1 MFICS
6 VYWGGRHGRVAVR
19 ARAAAATPQ
28 TLGDPLPT
36 RKRLE
41 AVHGHLDRELLV
53 VVGQHDAEVADLL
66 ARLTCAERRG
76 PNGPKIKKE
85 TTHVIVR
92 WTRVASTA

>member
-19 ARAAAATPQ
+19 PHAVAAMI
-28 TLGDPLPT
+28 LGDPLPNKH
-36 RKRLE
+36 RNLE

-76 PNGPKIKKE
+76 VRTAPKSKKKPAA
-85 TTHVIVR
+85 T
-92 WTRVASTA
+92 S